1 MIRYLWHCCGHL
13 YSKHWDLLG
22 LLNLRLQYGL
32 VISHLARI
40 SRMYKLLD
48 TKEVVAIHSTLQ
60 LVRPIVQSE
69 PTDESL
75 SIPSPSDKQPE
86 KQRPAKRLNSSDY
99 NDDLA
104 HADLNAFS
112 ITSSSS
118 SSRAKIAAAI
128 NDGTPISLSS
138 IFWQGQP
145 DLTTNFNYCDG
156 ISRVLAMKSGS
167 WGGHSAIIE
176 TSVPSENGNSNGIG
190 RASTTTND
198 NGFKSF
204 AQMC

>member
-22 LLNLRLQYGL
+22 LLNLRPQYGL

-48 TKEVVAIHSTLQ
+48 AKEVVAIHSTLQ
-60 LVRPIVQSE
+60 LIRPVVLSE
-69 PTDESL
+69 PTDEGFPTS
-75 SIPSPSDKQPE
+75 SSPEEQPE

-99 NDDLA
+99 NDDSTNTEA
-104 HADLNAFS
+104 NAFS
-112 ITSSSS
+112 VTSSS
-118 SSRAKIAAAI
+118 SSRAKIAAAT
-128 NDGTPISLSS
+128 NDGTPVSLSS

-145 DLTTNFNYCDG
+145 DSAVNFNYCDG
-156 ISRVLAMKSGS
+156 IFRIPAMKSGS
-167 WGGHSAIIE
+167 WGGHSAIIAAN
-176 TSVPSENGNSNGIG
+176 VPSEDSHSDAIG
-190 RASTTTND
+190 RAATGTND
-198 NGFKSF
+198 SSFKSF